1 MLSSK
6 YVIRAPGTP
15 YQAVVPVDPIFRRC
29 VLKMIFSYQFNALRR
44 DQRCLLYVRSRPD
57 RLLQQHFTAM
67 VYIER
72 DNGSIHEG
80 LYECFMDID
89 QWSRHMDTIGITM
102 NVADF
107 SSVLEDSLK
116 KPNMVSASIASGESS
131 VQVVIRYQLAETII
145 RKGRVDLRL
154 LEPKSDAC
162 TNALQSLLIGIHHE
176 KHTPICTIKME
187 ISMDEVNVDQKC
199 KDNAPGINE
208 APTCVLENSE
218 QLKRPSIADPVLRQ
232 RKRTRG
238 AKLLHQM

>member
-1 MLSSK
+1 
-6 YVIRAPGTP
+6 
-15 YQAVVPVDPIFRRC
+15 
-29 VLKMIFSYQFNALRR
+29 
-44 DQRCLLYVRSRPD
+44 
-57 RLLQQHFTAM
+57 
-67 VYIER
+67 
-72 DNGSIHEG
+72 
-80 LYECFMDID
+80 
-89 QWSRHMDTIGITM
+89 
-102 NVADF
+102 
-107 SSVLEDSLK
+107 
-116 KPNMVSASIASGESS
+116 MVSASIASGESS

-145 RKGRVDLRL
+145 RKGSERTSSSTYLMHVIVGRVDLRL